1 MVGIIGAMDIEI
13 HGFLQKLE
21 NNTSENKDLF
31 QFNKGNLFGKEV
43 VIVKSGIGKVFSSI
57 TCQKLIDEYHPE
69 QIIMTGVAG
78 ALKSSL
84 NIGDVV
90 IGRDYIQHDIEVVPL
105 GLPRGTI
112 PESNNKI
119 FTSDDHLVSVAQQTE
134 LEGHNLVLGRILSGD
149 QFYSEEETKE
159 RKYLFDELAGDAIDM
174 ESAAVAQVC
183 VFNKIPF
190 VIVRTICSKLDGNQ
204 EEQYRESLKYVVNN
218 SLGVI
223 ENIFTSSR
231 TK

>member
-1 MVGIIGAMDIEI
+1 
-13 HGFLQKLE
+13 
-21 NNTSENKDLF
+21 
-31 QFNKGNLFGKEV
+31 
-43 VIVKSGIGKVFSSI
+43 
-57 TCQKLIDEYHPE
+57 
-69 QIIMTGVAG
+69 
-78 ALKSSL
+78 
-84 NIGDVV
+84 
-90 IGRDYIQHDIEVVPL
+90 
-105 GLPRGTI
+105 
-112 PESNNKI
+112 
-119 FTSDDHLVSVAQQTE
+119 
-134 LEGHNLVLGRILSGD
+134 
-149 QFYSEEETKE
+149 
-159 RKYLFDELAGDAIDM
+159 DM